1 MDLSTGDG
9 PAHNGKNQPGTICGQ
24 CRKLVNV
31 NTTTHSVG
39 SEPLKRFAFILRL
52 REGAAEAY
60 EQAHREVWPEMMEM
74 LKSGG
79 INEYSIFRRDNLLFL
94 TFKAVDFE
102 ATWSQFDN
110 HPVNLRWQKAMAP
123 LFAPHEGLR
132 PGERFPMMKE
142 VFYLP

>member
-1 MDLSTGDG
+1 MNEKAEFTLG
-9 PAHNGKNQPGTICGQ
+9 
-24 CRKLVNV
+24 L
-31 NTTTHSVG
+31 
-39 SEPLKRFAFILRL
+39 PLKRFAFILRL
-52 REGAAEAY
+52 REGAAETY
-60 EQAHREVWPEMMEM
+60 EKAHREIWPEMLEM

-79 INEYSIFRRDNLLFL
+79 VSEYSIFRRNDLLFL

-110 HPVNLRWQKAMAP
+110 HPVNLRWQKNMAP
-123 LFAPHEGLR
+123 LFVPDEDLW